1 MGPRSAPIWSNGRVD
16 AAIEGPG
23 MSAEERM
30 LRDALGEQLG
40 GELRIISREP
50 FGGGALT
57 GFEERGPQTRYWYVD
72 TSGKRVEAE
81 TGFVLGDPERPDV
94 RIWLHPADPRL
105 PALAPASFPEAAAT
119 LMGRLGVS
127 IDRPP
132 ELLVYR
138 PGKRAMFRMRA
149 GERETY
155 LKIVRPPASGSI
167 VELQESLRAGG
178 VPVPHI
184 TGWSELGIVLTETA
198 AGVPLTS
205 RLAELE
211 PGRLLDSIDGL
222 RERMAAVDT
231 GRDARASL
239 GLRHE
244 WYLARIDG
252 ALARAEQRSAV
263 GGDAAA
269 APSAAL
275 RDDLA
280 AVTRVVTGA
289 DASALVVEEAERRTI
304 HGDLHVGQ
312 LFVDAGD
319 ASAISS
325 VIDIDT
331 AGLGDPADDEAAL
344 IAHLVASIALAR
356 RDEGRAAGFRRL
368 LEAATERWLAPD
380 RPSLARVRHR
390 TAVHV
395 LAHALA
401 PIERGDLETAEVELA
416 LGRRMLRAE
425 DESPL
430 I

>member
-1 MGPRSAPIWSNGRVD
+1 VH
-16 AAIEGPG
+16 AAIDEPV

-30 LRDALGEQLG
+30 LRDALGPELG
-40 GELRIISREP
+40 GELRVISREP

-57 GFEERGPQTRYWYVD
+57 GFEELGPQSRYWYVD

-81 TGFVLGDPERPDV
+81 TGFVLGDPERPEA

-105 PALAPASFPEAAAT
+105 PALAPASFPAAAAT

-155 LKIVRPPASGSI
+155 LKIVRPKASASI

-198 AGVPLTS
+198 TGVPLTS
-205 RLAELE
+205 RLAEIE
-211 PGRLLDSIDGL
+211 PERLLDSIEAL
-222 RERMAAVDT
+222 RERLARVDT
-231 GRDARASL
+231 RRDARASL

-252 ALARAEQRSAV
+252 ALGHAAER
-263 GGDAAA
+263 GPAA
-269 APSAAL
+269 APTAAL
-275 RDDLA
+275 RDHLA
-280 AVTRVVTGA
+280 ALTRVVTEA
-289 DASALVVEEAERRTI
+289 DASALVVDDAERRTI

-312 LFVDAGD
+312 LFVEPRD
-319 ASAISS
+319 ASAIAG

-344 IAHLVASIALAR
+344 LGHLIASIALAR
-356 RDEGRAAGFRRL
+356 RNADRSAGFRL
-368 LEAATERWLAPD
+368 LLDAAAVRWLAPG
-380 RPSLARVRHR
+380 RPGLARVAHR

-401 PIERGDLETAEVELA
+401 PLERGDLETAEVELA
-416 LGRRMLRAE
+416 LGHEILRGE

>member
-1 MGPRSAPIWSNGRVD
+1 
-16 AAIEGPG
+16 
-23 MSAEERM
+23 M
-30 LRDALGEQLG
+30 LRDALGEQLE

-57 GFEERGPQTRYWYVD
+57 GFEERGPQARYWYVD

-81 TGFVLGDPERPDV
+81 TGFVLGDPERPDA

-105 PALAPASFPEAAAT
+105 PALAPASFPAAAAT

-155 LKIVRPPASGSI
+155 LKIVRPAASGSI

-198 AGVPLTS
+198 AGVPLAS

-211 PGRLLDSIDGL
+211 PERLLDSIDAL
-222 RERMAAVDT
+222 RERIAAVDT
-231 GRDARASL
+231 GRAARASL

-244 WYLARIDG
+244 WYLARIDA
-252 ALARAEQRSAV
+252 ALARAEQPRAAAA
-263 GGDAAA
+263 DPAA

-275 RDDLA
+275 GEHLA
-280 AVTRVVTGA
+280 AVTGIVTGA
-289 DASALVVEEAERRTI
+289 DASALVVDEAKRRTI

-312 LFVDAGD
+312 LFVDPGD
-319 ASAISS
+319 ASAIAS

-344 IAHLVASIALAR
+344 VGHLIASIALAR

-368 LEAATERWLAPD
+368 LDAAAARWLARG
-380 RPSLARVRHR
+380 RPGLARVVHR

-416 LGRRMLRAE
+416 LGREILLGCR
-425 DESPL
+425 
-430 I
+430 

>member
-1 MGPRSAPIWSNGRVD
+1 MD
-16 AAIEGPG
+16 AAIDGPA

-30 LRDALGEQLG
+30 LRDALGEQLE

-57 GFEERGPQTRYWYVD
+57 GFEERSPQSRYWYVD

-81 TGFVLGDPERPDV
+81 TGFVLGEPERPDA

-105 PALAPASFPEAAAT
+105 PALAPASFPGAAAT

-149 GERETY
+149 GARETY
-155 LKIVRPPASGSI
+155 LKIVRPTASGSI

-198 AGVPLTS
+198 EGLPLTS

-211 PGRLLDSIDGL
+211 PERLLDSIDAL
-222 RERMAAVDT
+222 RERIAAVDA

-239 GLRHE
+239 GLRHD
-244 WYLARIDG
+244 WYLGRIAA
-252 ALARAEQRSAV
+252 ALARAEDGPA
-263 GGDAAA
+263 GG
-269 APSAAL
+269 PSAAL
-275 RDDLA
+275 RDHLA
-280 AVTRVVTGA
+280 AVTEVVTGA
-289 DASALVVEEAERRTI
+289 DASALVVDETERRTI

-312 LFVDAGD
+312 LFVEADD
-319 ASAISS
+319 ASAVAS

-356 RDEGRAAGFRRL
+356 RGDGRAAGFRRL
-368 LEAATERWLAPD
+368 LDAAAVRWLAPG
-380 RPSLARVRHR
+380 RPGVARVAHR

-416 LGRRMLRAE
+416 LGREILRG
-425 DESPL
+425 
-430 I
+430 